1 MTRSP
6 ADSAAGRVSPP
17 RRLAATPAQAVKSL
31 RTVRDLLR
39 WATSRLAQADAS
51 PGHGTLSLSDEAS
64 QLVLWALRLA
74 HHDLPIWYDARL
86 SPEERRVVAELV
98 ELRCTS
104 RRPAAYLTGEAWLRG
119 VCFKCDGRALVPRSV
134 IAEALDNSFAEHVD
148 REDRPPDWPA
158 TVLDLCTGG
167 GSLAILAAIRF
178 PEARIVGADLSTE
191 ALALARE
198 NIELHGL
205 SGQIELVQG
214 DLFGPVRGTRFDL
227 ILCNPPYVNE
237 ASMQALPAEFR
248 CEPEGA
254 LAGGHDGMDIVR
266 RVLAKASQ
274 QLAADGML
282 LIEIGHEARHFERAF
297 PRLEF
302 SYLPVEA
309 GETML
314 VLVNAAALR
323 RTGSLSVPPT
333 RRK

>member
-1 MTRSP
+1 M
-6 ADSAAGRVSPP
+6 
-17 RRLAATPAQAVKSL
+17 ATPAQAVKSL

-51 PGHGTLSLSDEAS
+51 PGHGTTSLADEAS
-64 QLVLWALRLA
+64 QLLMWALYIA
-74 HHDLPIWYDARL
+74 HDDLPTWYDARL

-104 RRPAAYLTGEAWLRG
+104 RQPAAYLTGEAWLRG
-119 VCFKCDGRALVPRSV
+119 ACFKCDERALVPRSV
-134 IAEALDNSFAEHVD
+134 IAEALDMSFAEHLD
-148 REDRPPDWPA
+148 HEGRPPGWPA

-178 PEARIVGADLSTE
+178 PAAKVVGTDLSAQ

-198 NIELHGL
+198 NIELHDLSEQIGL
-205 SGQIELVQG
+205 AEG
-214 DLFGPVRGTRFDL
+214 DLFAPVGGRRFDL

-237 ASMQALPAEFR
+237 ESMRRLPAEYR
-248 CEPEGA
+248 CEPAGA
-254 LAGGHDGMDIVR
+254 LAGGRDGMDIVR

-274 QLAADGML
+274 HLAADGML
-282 LIEIGHEARHFERAF
+282 LMEIGHEAEHFERAF

-309 GETML
+309 GETLL
-314 VLVNAAALR
+314 VLVNATALR
-323 RTGSLSVPPT
+323 RTGSLPGARAP
-333 RRK
+333 RK